1 LTHTSHSWPRLRR
14 ALIGL
19 GLLAGLVGSP
29 LALAAQEVPPF
40 VVNAVYPRN
49 VDGVIRIDADVR
61 YSLNPVLRDAL
72 HNGVDLVIEMELRV
86 QRLRDWWVNEDVA
99 ELVQR
104 YRLGYYTL
112 SRLYVVQNLNTGVQT
127 TYPSLGSAL
136 YALGALRDFPLID
149 TSLLLPG
156 EHYRGGLRARLDI
169 DQLPLPLRV
178 RAYASE
184 DWRPASEWYEWSL
197 P

>member
-1 LTHTSHSWPRLRR
+1 MSHSWPRLRR

-29 LALAAQEVPPF
+29 LALAVQEPSPF

-72 HNGVDLVIEMELRV
+72 HNGVDLVIELELRV
-86 QRLRDWWVNEDVA
+86 QRLRGWWLNENVA

-104 YRLGYYTL
+104 YRLGYYDL

-149 TSLLLPG
+149 ASLLLP
-156 EHYRGGLRARLDI
+156 EEEYRGGLRARLGI
-169 DQLPLPLRV
+169 DHLPLPLRV

-184 DWRPASEWYEWSL
+184 AWRPASEWYEWSL